1 MSRRHSKYNVSPPE
15 ERRFYG
21 RTYASKA
28 ECEYAQ
34 SLFKMREDGLIA
46 DFMEQPTC
54 RLGVAENVYRPDFL
68 ILPSEP
74 KSQPFFID
82 VKGHET
88 ASFKRNKKLWASH
101 GWLDLCVVK
110 KFGGKFITTEVVH
123 GRHSH
128 PRDKPAS

>member
-1 MSRRHSKYNVSPPE
+1 MTRRRSKYNVSPPE

-28 ECEYAQ
+28 EREYAQ

-46 DFMEQPTC
+46 EFTEQPTC

-68 ILPSEP
+68 VLPSDQ
-74 KSQPFFID
+74 KSQPFFVD
-82 VKGHET
+82 VKGQET
-88 ASFKRNKKLWASH
+88 TAFKRNKKLWASH

-110 KFGGKFITTEVVH
+110 KYGGKFITTEVVH
-123 GRHSH
+123 GRHS
-128 PRDKPAS
+128 RTRN